1 MKKIAV
7 LLPVFILALFYFK
20 ARYHEEYA
28 VAGLRG
34 KASLAFGVCIMFFVM
49 ILGVYKKKQETFLQG
64 FIQSSFLVYVFMVLT
79 LTGYF
84 ILFRE
89 IAAHGWWHR
98 VLHRVQTKERINLQP
113 FLMFKQFQLASTQ
126 VIGNLVDAVV
136 ISTPDHWHALMTMM
150 ACAAGKDVYVEK
162 PLTLFVR
169 EGRWMIDVARKHKRV
184 VQVGTQQRSGPHYQ
198 QSPRAD
204 PRAATSARSSRCG
217 CRRTATSCPASAS
230 PPDGAAARRARLGHV
245 ARPRARAA
253 VQPATAASTTSA
265 GSGTTPAA
273 R

>member
-20 ARYHEEYA
+20 TRYHEEYA

-34 KASLAFGVCIMFFVM
+34 KASLAFGVCAMFLVM

-98 VLHRVQTKERINLQP
+98 VLLRVQTKERINLHP
-113 FLMFKQFQLASTQ
+113 FLMFKQFRLASTQ
-126 VIGNLVDAVV
+126 VIGNLVMLLPLAIYIPLLFPGFSGFFRVFIICLCASISIELMQLITSVRSTDIDDVILNTSGAV
-136 ISTPDHWHALMTMM
+136 I
-150 ACAAGKDVYVEK
+150 GYVLYK
-162 PLTLFVR
+162 FL
-169 EGRWMIDVARKHKRV
+169 
-184 VQVGTQQRSGPHYQ
+184 
-198 QSPRAD
+198 
-204 PRAATSARSSRCG
+204 
-217 CRRTATSCPASAS
+217 
-230 PPDGAAARRARLGHV
+230 RLLD
-245 ARPRARAA
+245 
-253 VQPATAASTTSA
+253 
-265 GSGTTPAA
+265 
-273 R
+273 

>member
-20 ARYHEEYA
+20 TRYHEEYA

-34 KASLAFGVCIMFFVM
+34 KASLAFGVCIMFLVM

-98 VLHRVQTKERINLQP
+98 VLNRVQTKERINLQP

-126 VIGNLVDAVV
+126 VIGNLVMLLPLGIYIPLLFPGLSGFFRVFIICLSVSISIELMQLITSVRSTDIDDVVLNTSGAVIGYV
-136 ISTPDHWHALMTMM
+136 IYKFLHLLD
-150 ACAAGKDVYVEK
+150 
-162 PLTLFVR
+162 
-169 EGRWMIDVARKHKRV
+169 
-184 VQVGTQQRSGPHYQ
+184 
-198 QSPRAD
+198 
-204 PRAATSARSSRCG
+204 
-217 CRRTATSCPASAS
+217 
-230 PPDGAAARRARLGHV
+230 
-245 ARPRARAA
+245 
-253 VQPATAASTTSA
+253 
-265 GSGTTPAA
+265 
-273 R
+273 